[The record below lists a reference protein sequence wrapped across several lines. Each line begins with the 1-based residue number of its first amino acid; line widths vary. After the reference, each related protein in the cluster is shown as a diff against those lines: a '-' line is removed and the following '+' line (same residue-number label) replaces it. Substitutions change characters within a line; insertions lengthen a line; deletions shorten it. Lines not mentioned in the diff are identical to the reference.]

1 MTAEQIEEL
10 IIALLPTITAIVGI
24 VVSCVK
30 MIKSFKTMKNELKS
44 TNELK
49 RIETQLKKITLE
61 NASLKRETREL
72 YKLIKLRVEH
82 IAPGVD
88 NDENK
93 KV

>member
-1 MTAEQIEEL
+1 MTVEQIEAL
-10 IIALLPTITAIVGI
+10 IIAVTPSITAIIGI
-24 VVSCVK
+24 VVMCVK
-30 MIKSFKTMKNELKS
+30 LIKSFKTMKDELKS

-49 RIETQLKKITLE
+49 RIETQLKRVTLE

-93 KV
+93 EM

>member
-10 IIALLPTITAIVGI
+10 IISLLPTITAIVGI
-24 VVSCVK
+24 VVSCIK

-93 KV
+93 EM

>member
-1 MTAEQIEEL
+1 MTVEQIKEL
-10 IIALLPTITAIVGI
+10 IISLLPTITAIIGI

-30 MIKSFKTMKNELKS
+30 MIKSFKTMETELKS

-61 NASLKRETREL
+61 NTNLKRDTREL

-88 NDENK
+88 DNENK
-93 KV
+93 EM